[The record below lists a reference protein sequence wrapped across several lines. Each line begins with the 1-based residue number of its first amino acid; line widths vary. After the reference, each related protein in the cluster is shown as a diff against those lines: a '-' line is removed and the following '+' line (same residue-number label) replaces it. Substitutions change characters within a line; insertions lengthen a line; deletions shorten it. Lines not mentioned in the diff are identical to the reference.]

1 MTQFEYEEY
10 EIAFFSYLLTIN
22 LYTHTYIHTYIYIY
36 IYIERER
43 EREVGSSYTWC
54 NFTRVTLFFFFNHRL
69 ALDLMVNNILCLVIS
84 ILNIALLSYQKPP
97 FYFIN

>member
-1 MTQFEYEEY
+1 MKSMKSL
-10 EIAFFSYLLTIN
+10 FFSYLLTIN

-36 IYIERER
+36 IYIYIYRERER
-43 EREVGSSYTWC
+43 ERERWVQVIPGATSQELHS
-54 NFTRVTLFFFFNHRL
+54 FFFFNHRL

-84 ILNIALLSYQKPP
+84 ILNIALLCYQKPL